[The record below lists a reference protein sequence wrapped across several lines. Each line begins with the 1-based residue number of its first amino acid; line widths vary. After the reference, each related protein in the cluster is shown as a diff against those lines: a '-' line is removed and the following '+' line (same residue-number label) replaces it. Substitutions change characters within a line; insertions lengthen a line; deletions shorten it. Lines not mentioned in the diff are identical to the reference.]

1 VPFEHPTIDLIQS
14 QETNGAEIVAD
25 QPILAGYNLVI
36 DGQRLRGET
45 TLVLIDEEEI
55 VPDDDQI
62 GATRIIVPLPANL
75 QPGLHAVQVVHPA
88 NFGTVAA
95 PILRRGVESNVA
107 AFVLSPEITTPAPIA
122 APRNTT
128 LTLAINPPVGRA
140 QRATLLAGSGTVSIP
155 ARAAAGPD
163 TTPTLDFPIPSDFP
177 TGPNLLLR
185 VQIDG
190 AQSPLEVDASGQ
202 FNSPT
207 IAIT

>member
-1 VPFEHPTIDLIQS
+1 
-14 QETNGAEIVAD
+14 
-25 QPILAGYNLVI
+25 
-36 DGQRLRGET
+36 
-45 TLVLIDEEEI
+45 
-55 VPDDDQI
+55 
-62 GATRIIVPLPANL
+62 
-75 QPGLHAVQVVHPA
+75 
-88 NFGTVAA
+88 
-95 PILRRGVESNVA
+95 VA

-207 IAIT
+207 IAII